1 MRVALSGLGNRR
13 TRSQSEFRGCYVTR
27 RLLFGNEAFC
37 EGAIAAGVRFYAGY
51 PITPATEIAE
61 TMSRR
66 MPQVGG
72 TYVQMEDELGAA
84 AALMGASSAGVK
96 AATASAGPGMALIQN
111 EIGQSIAAECPM
123 VVINVQRAGP
133 GIGNATR
140 SGQMEFM
147 QARYGTNGEAPAV
160 ALAPATVAEAFW
172 LTVKAVNFSE
182 MLRTVV
188 IVLGDGLLGLQRA
201 VVDLPDY
208 STVERIERPRPNVP
222 VQQWR
227 GNYAATELHEVPPMA
242 DFGSDYKSV
251 VSTVGLFKRGGG
263 DSTVEGLDINDQD
276 FTIRRLHEKI
286 RARQAE
292 IVLTERTMLDD
303 ADVVFVAYGTQ
314 ALSAIAAAHQARSL
328 GIKAG
333 VLRLIT
339 VWPFPSEAVRE
350 ACAHARV
357 VVVPEMNLG
366 QAQLMVVNALA
377 RTNVRVVGVNHVDS
391 TFITPSEIIEK
402 AKETLQ

>member
-1 MRVALSGLGNRR
+1 M
-13 TRSQSEFRGCYVTR
+13 TR

-51 PITPATEIAE
+51 PITPATEVAE

-96 AATASAGPGMALIQN
+96 SMTASSGPGMALIQN
-111 EIGQSIAAECPM
+111 EIGQAIAAECPM
-123 VVINVQRAGP
+123 VIVNVQRAGP

-147 QARYGTNGEAPAV
+147 QTRYGTNGEAPAV
-160 ALAPATVAEAFW
+160 ALAPATVEEAFW
-172 LTVKAVNFSE
+172 LTVKAVDFSE

-188 IVLGDGLLGLQRA
+188 VVLGDGLLGLQRA

-208 STVERIERPRPNVP
+208 STIKTVSRPGPSGP
-222 VQQWR
+222 KSEWK
-227 GNYAATELHEVPPMA
+227 GNYTANEIHEVPPMA
-242 DFGSDYKSV
+242 DFGSGYKSV

-263 DSTVEGLDINDQD
+263 DSTVQGLDVNDQD
-276 FTIRRLHEKI
+276 FTIRRLHEKVI
-286 RARQAE
+286 SRRAE
-292 IVLTERTMLDD
+292 ITLSEQMMTED

-314 ALSAIAAAHQARSL
+314 ALSAIAAAHEARAV
-328 GIKAG
+328 GIRAG
-333 VLRLIT
+333 VLRMIT
-339 VWPFPSEAVRE
+339 VWPFPDDLVRS
-350 ACAHARV
+350 ACANAKL

-366 QAQLMVVNALA
+366 QARLMVTAALA
-377 RTNVRVVGVNHVDS
+377 NTGTRVVGVNHVDS
-391 TFITPSEIIEK
+391 TYITPGEIIAA
-402 AKETLQ
+402 AKENLK

>member
-1 MRVALSGLGNRR
+1 M
-13 TRSQSEFRGCYVTR
+13 TR

-51 PITPATEIAE
+51 PITPATEVAE

-96 AATASAGPGMALIQN
+96 SMTASAGPGMALIQN

-123 VVINVQRAGP
+123 VIVNVQRAGP
-133 GIGNATR
+133 GIGNDTR

-160 ALAPATVAEAFW
+160 ALAPATVEEAFW
-172 LTVKAVNFSE
+172 LTIKAVDFSE

-208 STVERIERPRPNVP
+208 STIKTVERARPSGP
-222 VQQWR
+222 VDDWR
-227 GNYAATELHEVPPMA
+227 GNYAANEIDEIPPMA
-242 DFGSDYKSV
+242 DFGSGYKSV

-263 DSTVEGLDINDQD
+263 DSTVLGLDVNDQE

-286 RARQAE
+286 RSRERE
-292 IVLTERTMLDD
+292 ITLFEQMMTED
-303 ADVVFVAYGTQ
+303 ADVVFVAWGTQ
-314 ALSAIAAAHQARSL
+314 ALSAIAAMHEARAA

-339 VWPFPSEAVRE
+339 VWPFPEAVVRA
-350 ACAHARV
+350 ACANARLV
-357 VVVPEMNLG
+357 IVPEMNLG
-366 QAQLMVVNALA
+366 QARLMVMSALA
-377 RTNVRVVGVNHVDS
+377 GTSTRVLGVNHVDS
-391 TFITPSEIIEK
+391 TYITPAEII
-402 AKETLQ
+402 AKVQENLK

>member
-1 MRVALSGLGNRR
+1 M
-13 TRSQSEFRGCYVTR
+13 TR

-66 MPQVGG
+66 MPEVGG

-84 AALMGASSAGVK
+84 AALMGASAAGVK
-96 AATASAGPGMALIQN
+96 SVTASSGPGMALIQN
-111 EIGQSIAAECPM
+111 EIGQAIAAECPM
-123 VVINVQRAGP
+123 VIINVQRAGP

-147 QARYGTNGEAPAV
+147 QVRYGTNGEAPGV
-160 ALAPATVAEAFW
+160 AIAPSTVEEAFW
-172 LTVKAVNFSE
+172 LTIQAVNFSE

-188 IVLGDGLLGLQRA
+188 VVLGDGLLGLQRA

-208 STVERIERPRPNVP
+208 STIKTIERPRPSGP
-222 VQQWR
+222 VQEWR
-227 GNYAATELHEVPPMA
+227 GSYAANELDDIPPMA
-242 DFGSDYKSV
+242 DFGSPYKGL

-263 DSTVEGLDINDQD
+263 DSTVEGLDQSDQD
-276 FTIRRLHEKI
+276 FTVRRLHQKI
-286 RARQAE
+286 LSRQKEITLFEQKMTEDAE
-292 IVLTERTMLDD
+292 
-303 ADVVFVAYGTQ
+303 VVYVAWGTQ
-314 ALSAIAAAHQARSL
+314 ALSALEAADQARAQ

-339 VWPFPSEAVRE
+339 VWPFPSDLVRQ
-350 ACAHARV
+350 ACANARL
-357 VVVPEMNLG
+357 VVVPEMNMG
-366 QAQLMVVNALA
+366 QCQLMVTHALA
-377 RTNVRVVGVNHVDS
+377 NTATRVVGVNHVDS
-391 TFITPSEIIEK
+391 NFITPAEII
-402 AKETLQ
+402 AKTREHLEQSK

>member
-1 MRVALSGLGNRR
+1 M
-13 TRSQSEFRGCYVTR
+13 TR

-51 PITPATEIAE
+51 PITPATEVAE

-96 AATASAGPGMALIQN
+96 SMTASAGPGMALIQN
-111 EIGQSIAAECPM
+111 EIGQAIAAECPM
-123 VVINVQRAGP
+123 VIVNMQRAGP

-160 ALAPATVAEAFW
+160 ALAPATVEEAFW
-172 LTVKAVNFSE
+172 LTIKAVDFSE

-188 IVLGDGLLGLQRA
+188 LVLGDGLLGLQRA

-208 STVERIERPRPNVP
+208 STIRTVERPRPSGP
-222 VQQWR
+222 PSEWK
-227 GNYAATELHEVPPMA
+227 GNYTANELHEVPPMA
-242 DFGSDYKSV
+242 DFGSGYKSI

-263 DSTVEGLDINDQD
+263 DSTVQGLDINDQE
-276 FTIRRLHEKI
+276 FTINRLHQKVLS
-286 RARQAE
+286 RQKE
-292 IVLTERTMLDD
+292 ITLYEQQMTED
-303 ADVVFVAYGTQ
+303 ADVVFVAWGTQ
-314 ALSAIAAAHQARSL
+314 ALSAIAAMHEARAA
-328 GIKAG
+328 GIRAG

-339 VWPFPSEAVRE
+339 VWPFPDDLVRA
-350 ACAHARV
+350 ACANARL
-357 VVVPEMNLG
+357 VVVPEMNMG
-366 QAQLMVVNALA
+366 QARLMVTSALA
-377 RTNVRVVGVNHVDS
+377 NTATRVVGVNHVDS
-391 TFITPSEIIEK
+391 TFITPAEIL
-402 AKETLQ
+402 ARVKENTQ

>member
-1 MRVALSGLGNRR
+1 M
-13 TRSQSEFRGCYVTR
+13 TR

-84 AALMGASSAGVK
+84 SALMGASAAGVK
-96 AATASAGPGMALIQN
+96 SVTASSGPGMALIQN
-111 EIGQSIAAECPM
+111 EIGQAIAAECPM
-123 VVINVQRAGP
+123 VIINVQRAGP

-160 ALAPATVAEAFW
+160 ALAPSTVEEAFW
-172 LTVKAVNFSE
+172 LTIKAVNFSE

-201 VVDLPDY
+201 VVDLPDDY
-208 STVERIERPRPNVP
+208 ASIETIERPRPSGSP
-222 VQQWR
+222 ADWR
-227 GNYAATELHEVPPMA
+227 GNYAANEIDEVPPMA
-242 DFGSDYKSV
+242 DFGSPYKSV

-263 DSTVEGLDINDQD
+263 DSTVEGLDQSDQE

-286 RARQAE
+286 LSRQKEITLTDERMTEDAE
-292 IVLTERTMLDD
+292 VDY
-303 ADVVFVAYGTQ
+303 VAYGTQ
-314 ALSAIAAAHQARSL
+314 ALSAIEAARQAREE

-339 VWPFPSEAVRE
+339 VWPFPSEIVRA
-350 ACAHARV
+350 ACSKARL
-357 VVVPEMNLG
+357 VVVPEMNMG
-366 QAQLMVVNALA
+366 QAQLMVAHALA
-377 RTNVRVVGVNHVDS
+377 NTATRVVGVNHVDS
-391 TFITPSEIIEK
+391 NFITPAEII
-402 AKETLQ
+402 AKTKENLQ

>member
-1 MRVALSGLGNRR
+1 M
-13 TRSQSEFRGCYVTR
+13 TR

-51 PITPATEIAE
+51 PITPATEVAE

-66 MPQVGG
+66 MPEVGG

-96 AATASAGPGMALIQN
+96 SMTASSGPGMALIQN
-111 EIGQSIAAECPM
+111 EIGQAIAAECPM
-123 VVINVQRAGP
+123 VIVNVQRAGP

-147 QARYGTNGEAPAV
+147 QTRYGTNGEAPAV
-160 ALAPATVAEAFW
+160 ALAPATVEEAFW
-172 LTVKAVNFSE
+172 LTVKAVDFSE

-188 IVLGDGLLGLQRA
+188 VVLGDGLLGLQRA

-208 STVERIERPRPNVP
+208 STIKTVRRPGPSGLKSE
-222 VQQWR
+222 WK
-227 GNYAATELHEVPPMA
+227 GNYTANEIHEVPPMA
-242 DFGSDYKSV
+242 DFGSGYKSV

-263 DSTVEGLDINDQD
+263 DSTVQGLDVNDQD
-276 FTIRRLHEKI
+276 FTIRRLHEKVLS
-286 RARQAE
+286 RRAE
-292 IVLTERTMLDD
+292 ITLSEQMMTED

-314 ALSAIAAAHQARSL
+314 ALSAIAAVHEARAV
-328 GIKAG
+328 GIRAG
-333 VLRLIT
+333 VLRMIT
-339 VWPFPSEAVRE
+339 VWPFPDDLVRS
-350 ACAHARV
+350 ACANAKL

-366 QAQLMVVNALA
+366 QARLMVTAALA
-377 RTNVRVVGVNHVDS
+377 NTGTRVVGVNHVDS
-391 TFITPSEIIEK
+391 TYITPGEII
-402 AKETLQ
+402 AATKENLI

>member
-1 MRVALSGLGNRR
+1 M
-13 TRSQSEFRGCYVTR
+13 TR
-27 RLLFGNEAFC
+27 RLLLGNEAFC

-96 AATASAGPGMALIQN
+96 SMMASAGPGMALIQN
-111 EIGQSIAAECPM
+111 EIGQAIAAECPM
-123 VVINVQRAGP
+123 VVVNVQRAGP

-160 ALAPATVAEAFW
+160 ALAPATVEEAFW
-172 LTVKAVNFSE
+172 LTIKAVDFSE

-208 STVERIERPRPNVP
+208 STIRTVERPRPTGSRSE
-222 VQQWR
+222 WK
-227 GNYAATELHEVPPMA
+227 GNYAANDLDEVPPMA
-242 DFGSDYKSV
+242 DFGSGYKSV

-263 DSTVEGLDINDQD
+263 DSTVQGLDVNDQE
-276 FTIRRLHEKI
+276 FTIRRLHQKVL
-286 RARQAE
+286 ARRQE
-292 IVLTERTMLDD
+292 ITLTEQHMTQD
-303 ADVVFVAYGTQ
+303 ADVVFVAWGTQ
-314 ALSAIAAAHQARSL
+314 ALSAIAAMREARAA
-328 GIKAG
+328 GIRAG

-339 VWPFPSEAVRE
+339 MWPFPDAIVRA
-350 ACAHARV
+350 ACATARL
-357 VVVPEMNLG
+357 VVVPEMNMG
-366 QAQLMVVNALA
+366 QAQLMVSHALA
-377 RTNVRVVGVNHVDS
+377 DTTTRVVGVNHVDS
-391 TFITPSEIIEK
+391 TYITPAEIL
-402 AKETLQ
+402 ARVKEYLQ

>member
-1 MRVALSGLGNRR
+1 M
-13 TRSQSEFRGCYVTR
+13 TR

-66 MPQVGG
+66 MPEVGG

-84 AALMGASSAGVK
+84 AALMGASAAGVK

-111 EIGQSIAAECPM
+111 EIGQAIAAECPM
-123 VVINVQRAGP
+123 VIINVQRAGP

-160 ALAPATVAEAFW
+160 ALAPSTVEEAFW
-172 LTVKAVNFSE
+172 LTVKAVNLSE

-201 VVDLPDY
+201 VVDLPDDY
-208 STVERIERPRPNVP
+208 GTVETVERPRPTVSP
-222 VQQWR
+222 ELWR
-227 GNYAATELHEVPPMA
+227 GNYTANEIHEIPPMA
-242 DFGSDYKSV
+242 DFGSKYKSI

-263 DSTVEGLDINDQD
+263 DSTVQGLDVNDQE

-286 RARQAE
+286 LSRQRE
-292 IVLTERTMLDD
+292 ITITEQMMTDD
-303 ADVVFVAYGTQ
+303 AEVVYVAYGTQ
-314 ALSAIAAAHQARSL
+314 ALSAIAAMHSARAA
-328 GIKAG
+328 GIRAG
-333 VLRLIT
+333 VLRLVT
-339 VWPFPSEAVRE
+339 VWPFPSDVVRA
-350 ACAHARV
+350 ACAQARV

-366 QAQLMVVNALA
+366 QAQLMVGHALA
-377 RTNVRVVGVNHVDS
+377 NTSTKVGGVNHVDS
-391 TFITPSEIIEK
+391 TFITPAEILGK
-402 AKETLQ
+402 TKEMLQ

>member
-1 MRVALSGLGNRR
+1 M
-13 TRSQSEFRGCYVTR
+13 TR

-61 TMSRR
+61 IMSRR

-84 AALMGASSAGVK
+84 AALMGASAAGVK
-96 AATASAGPGMALIQN
+96 AVTASSGPGMALIQN
-111 EIGQSIAAECPM
+111 EIGQAIAAECPM

-147 QARYGTNGEAPAV
+147 QVRYGTNGEAPGV
-160 ALAPATVAEAFW
+160 ALAPATVEEAFW
-172 LTVKAVNFSE
+172 LTIEAVNLSE

-208 STVERIERPRPNVP
+208 ATIKTVERPRPSGP
-222 VQQWR
+222 VAEWR
-227 GNYAATELHEVPPMA
+227 GSYAANELEDIPPMA
-242 DFGSDYKSV
+242 DFGSPYKGL

-263 DSTVEGLDINDQD
+263 DSTVEGLDQADQD
-276 FTIRRLHEKI
+276 FTVRRLHQKI
-286 RARQAE
+286 AARQQR
-292 IVLTERTMLDD
+292 ITRFDQLMTDD
-303 ADVVFVAYGTQ
+303 AEVIYVAYGTQ
-314 ALSAIAAAHQARSL
+314 ALSALAAAAQARAQ

-339 VWPFPSEAVRE
+339 VWPFPSELVRE
-350 ACAHARV
+350 TCRHARL

-366 QAQLMVVNALA
+366 QCQLMVAHALA
-377 RTNVRVVGVNHVDS
+377 NTATRVVGVNHVDS
-391 TFITPSEIIEK
+391 NFITPAEII
-402 AKETLQ
+402 AKTRHEQEIQA

>member
-1 MRVALSGLGNRR
+1 M
-13 TRSQSEFRGCYVTR
+13 TRK
-27 RLLFGNEAFC
+27 LLMGNEAFC

-96 AATASAGPGMALIQN
+96 SMTASAGPGMALIQN
-111 EIGQSIAAECPM
+111 EIGQAIAAECPM
-123 VVINVQRAGP
+123 VVVNVQRAGP

-160 ALAPATVAEAFW
+160 ALAPATVEEAFW
-172 LTVKAVNFSE
+172 LTVKAVDFSE

-188 IVLGDGLLGLQRA
+188 ILLGDGLLGLQRA
-201 VVDLPDY
+201 VLDLPDY
-208 STVERIERPRPNVP
+208 STIKTVKRPGPSGPRAE
-222 VQQWR
+222 WK
-227 GNYAATELHEVPPMA
+227 GNYTANELDEVPPMA
-242 DFGSDYKSV
+242 DFGSGYKSV

-263 DSTVEGLDINDQD
+263 DSTVQGLDIDDQQ
-276 FTIRRLHEKI
+276 FTIERLHRKVL
-286 RARQAE
+286 ARRDE
-292 IVLTERTMLDD
+292 ITLTAQHMTED
-303 ADVVFVAYGTQ
+303 ADVVFVAWGTQ
-314 ALSAIAAAHQARSL
+314 ALSAIAAMHEARAA
-328 GIKAG
+328 GIHAG

-339 VWPFPSEAVRE
+339 VWPFPDDIVRK
-350 ACAHARV
+350 ACANARL
-357 VVVPEMNLG
+357 VVVPEMNMG
-366 QAQLMVVNALA
+366 QAQIMVTNALA
-377 RTNVRVVGVNHVDS
+377 GTGTKVVGVNHIDS
-391 TFITPSEIIEK
+391 TYITPAEIIAR
-402 AKETLQ
+402 AKENLQ

>member
-1 MRVALSGLGNRR
+1 M
-13 TRSQSEFRGCYVTR
+13 TR

-66 MPQVGG
+66 MPEVGG

-96 AATASAGPGMALIQN
+96 SATASAGPGMALIQN
-111 EIGQSIAAECPM
+111 EIGQAIAAECPM
-123 VVINVQRAGP
+123 VIINVQRAGP

-147 QARYGTNGEAPAV
+147 QTRYGTNGEAPAV
-160 ALAPATVAEAFW
+160 ALAPSTVEEAFW
-172 LTVKAVNFSE
+172 LTAKAVNLSE

-188 IVLGDGLLGLQRA
+188 VVLGDGLLGLQRA
-201 VVDLPDY
+201 VVDLPDSY
-208 STVERIERPRPNVP
+208 DTVEKVERPRPTVGP
-222 VQQWR
+222 DAWR
-227 GNYAATELHEVPPMA
+227 GNYTANEIHEIPAMA
-242 DFGSDYKSV
+242 DFGSPYKSI

-263 DSTVEGLDINDQD
+263 DSTVEGLDVNDQE

-286 RARQAE
+286 LSRRAE
-292 IVLTERTMLDD
+292 ITLTEQMMTDD
-303 ADVVFVAYGTQ
+303 AEVVYVAYGTQ
-314 ALSAIAAAHQARSL
+314 ALSAIAAMHEARAA
-328 GIKAG
+328 GIRAG

-339 VWPFPSEAVRE
+339 VWPFPSDIVRA
-350 ACAHARV
+350 ACVNARA

-366 QAQLMVVNALA
+366 QAQLLVGHALA
-377 RTNVRVVGVNHVDS
+377 NTDTRVAGVNHVDS
-391 TFITPSEIIEK
+391 TFITPAEIL
-402 AKETLQ
+402 ARTKEMLQ

>member
-1 MRVALSGLGNRR
+1 M
-13 TRSQSEFRGCYVTR
+13 TR
-27 RLLFGNEAFC
+27 RLLMGNEAFC

-96 AATASAGPGMALIQN
+96 SMTASAGPGMALIQN
-111 EIGQSIAAECPM
+111 EIGQAIAAECPM
-123 VVINVQRAGP
+123 VIVNVQRAGP

-160 ALAPATVAEAFW
+160 ALAPATVEEAFW
-172 LTVKAVNFSE
+172 LTVKAVDFSE

-188 IVLGDGLLGLQRA
+188 LVLGDGLLGLQRA
-201 VVDLPDY
+201 VLDLPDY
-208 STVERIERPRPNVP
+208 STIKTVKRPGPSGP
-222 VQQWR
+222 HSEWK
-227 GNYAATELHEVPPMA
+227 GNYTANELDDVPPMA
-242 DFGSDYKSV
+242 DFGSGYKSV

-263 DSTVEGLDINDQD
+263 DSTVQGLDIDDQE
-276 FTIRRLHEKI
+276 FTINRLHQKVL
-286 RARQAE
+286 ARRDE
-292 IVLTERTMLDD
+292 ITLTEQHMTED
-303 ADVVFVAYGTQ
+303 ADVVFVAWGTQ
-314 ALSAIAAAHQARSL
+314 ALSAIAAMREARAA
-328 GIKAG
+328 GIRAG

-339 VWPFPSEAVRE
+339 VWPFPDEIVQK
-350 ACAHARV
+350 ACANARL
-357 VVVPEMNLG
+357 VVVPEMNMG
-366 QAQLMVVNALA
+366 QARLMVSNALA
-377 RTNVRVVGVNHVDS
+377 GTGTKVVGVNHIDS
-391 TFITPSEIIEK
+391 TYITPAEIIER
-402 AKETLQ
+402 AKENMQ

>member
-1 MRVALSGLGNRR
+1 M
-13 TRSQSEFRGCYVTR
+13 TR

-51 PITPATEIAE
+51 PITPATEVAE

-96 AATASAGPGMALIQN
+96 SMTASAGPGMALIQN
-111 EIGQSIAAECPM
+111 EIGQAIAAECPM
-123 VVINVQRAGP
+123 VIVNVQRAGP

-160 ALAPATVAEAFW
+160 ALAPATVEEAFW
-172 LTVKAVNFSE
+172 LTIKAVDFSE

-188 IVLGDGLLGLQRA
+188 LVLGDGLLGLQRA

-208 STVERIERPRPNVP
+208 STIRTVERPRPSGP
-222 VQQWR
+222 PSEWK
-227 GNYAATELHEVPPMA
+227 GNYTANELHEVPPMA
-242 DFGSDYKSV
+242 DFGSGYKSI

-263 DSTVEGLDINDQD
+263 DSTVQGLDINDQE
-276 FTIRRLHEKI
+276 FTINRLHQKVLS
-286 RARQAE
+286 RQKE
-292 IVLTERTMLDD
+292 ITLYEQQMTED
-303 ADVVFVAYGTQ
+303 ADVVFVAWGTQ
-314 ALSAIAAAHQARSL
+314 ALSAIAAMHEARAA
-328 GIKAG
+328 GIRAG

-339 VWPFPSEAVRE
+339 VWPFPDDLVRA
-350 ACAHARV
+350 ACANARL
-357 VVVPEMNLG
+357 VVVPEMNMG
-366 QAQLMVVNALA
+366 QARLMVTSALA
-377 RTNVRVVGVNHVDS
+377 NTATRVVGVNHVDS
-391 TFITPSEIIEK
+391 TFITPAEIL
-402 AKETLQ
+402 ARVKENTQ

>member
-1 MRVALSGLGNRR
+1 M
-13 TRSQSEFRGCYVTR
+13 TR

-96 AATASAGPGMALIQN
+96 SMTASAGPGMALIQN
-111 EIGQSIAAECPM
+111 EIGQAIAAECPM
-123 VVINVQRAGP
+123 VVVNVQRAGP

-140 SGQMEFM
+140 AGQMEFM

-160 ALAPATVAEAFW
+160 ALAPATVEEAFW
-172 LTVKAVNFSE
+172 LTIKAVDFSE

-188 IVLGDGLLGLQRA
+188 LVLGDGLLGLQRA

-208 STVERIERPRPNVP
+208 STIKTVERPRPSGP
-222 VQQWR
+222 REEWK
-227 GNYAATELHEVPPMA
+227 GNYTANELDEVPAMA
-242 DFGSDYKSV
+242 DFGSGYKSV

-263 DSTVEGLDINDQD
+263 DSTVQGLDIDDQE
-276 FTIRRLHEKI
+276 FTIHRLHQKI
-286 RARQAE
+286 LARQAE
-292 IVLTERTMLDD
+292 ITLTEQHMTDD
-303 ADVVFVAYGTQ
+303 AEVVFVAWGTQ
-314 ALSAIAAAHQARSL
+314 ALSAMAAMQEARAA
-328 GIKAG
+328 GIRAG

-339 VWPFPSEAVRE
+339 VWPFPEEIVRK
-350 ACAHARV
+350 ACAGARL
-357 VVVPEMNLG
+357 VVVPEMNMG
-366 QAQLMVVNALA
+366 QARLMISNALA
-377 RTNVRVVGVNHVDS
+377 GTPTRVVGVNHVDS
-391 TFITPSEIIEK
+391 TYITPAEII
-402 AKETLQ
+402 ARTKENLQ